1 MNLTLTPLLA
11 GDIPQVAAIEAKQH
25 VVPWSASS
33 FEDVLRQGWHSA
45 VIKDSRN
52 TVLGYYIAMTAG
64 DDEELLT
71 ITVHPD
77 QVGQGHGKSLLLHLV
92 QSARAR
98 GAVKVFLE
106 VRASNHRAIGLYEQL
121 GFKMSG
127 MRKNYY
133 SIPAN
138 PQTESPARR
147 EDACLMCLSLHGITV

>member
-1 MNLTLTPLLA
+1 MNLTLSPLSA
-11 GDIPQVAAIEAKQH
+11 ADIPQVAAIEAKQH
-25 VVPWSASS
+25 IVPWSASS

-45 VIKDSRN
+45 VIKDSSLK
-52 TVLGYYIAMTAG
+52 VIGYYIAMTAG

-77 QVGQGHGKSLLLHLV
+77 QVAQGHGRTLMQHLL
-92 QSARAR
+92 QGARER
-98 GAVKVFLE
+98 GAARVFLE
-106 VRASNHRAIGLYEQL
+106 VRAGNTRAIRLYEQL

-138 PQTESPARR
+138 PLTDSPARR
-147 EDACLMCLSLHGITV
+147 EDACLMCLVLHGNRI